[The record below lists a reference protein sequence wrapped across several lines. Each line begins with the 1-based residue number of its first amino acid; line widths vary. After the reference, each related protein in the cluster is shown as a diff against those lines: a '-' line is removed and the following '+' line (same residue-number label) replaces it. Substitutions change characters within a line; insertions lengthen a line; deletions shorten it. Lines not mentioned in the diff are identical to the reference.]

1 MCLLIR
7 IISNRRNNVNKKGND
22 LFLNRRLTQSID
34 VINKENNSAWF
45 GVVTVNNET
54 KLVTFSITIMNLPNG
69 SVLYINKDIAP
80 SADTFFYSMMDGNN
94 KVSLQ
99 FYRDGRVVLAQLNN
113 DIPIVNTT
121 ISGMYISH

>member
-1 MCLLIR
+1 MD
-7 IISNRRNNVNKKGND
+7 V
-22 LFLNRRLTQSID
+22 LTQSID

-54 KLVTFSITIMNLPNG
+54 KLITFSITIMNLPNG